1 MKYAPFGLVA
11 AVFAASPFL
20 AAEAPAGKGPTGGPA
35 ALRIEV
41 SPAIVEPGQ
50 AAEVRVV
57 LEPAPGIKI
66 NKYPRIR
73 LAIPA
78 APGVVAEAEGSVG
91 ADAPPPP
98 DRLETNYFQSID
110 PLRLTVRVDPGAGA
124 GTHEIPGKLSYFY
137 CVASSGYCAPA
148 RVDVKIPI
156 TIR

>member
-1 MKYAPFGLVA
+1 MKYAHFGLVA
-11 AVFAASPFL
+11 AVFAVSPFL
-20 AAEAPAGKGPTGGPA
+20 AAAAPAPKGAAGEPA
-35 ALRIEV
+35 AFRIEV
-41 SPAIVEPGQ
+41 SPAVVEPGQ

-73 LAIPA
+73 LKIPA

-98 DRLETNYFQSID
+98 DQLETNYFKSID
-110 PLRLTVRVDPGAGA
+110 PLRATVQVDPEADAGA
-124 GTHEIPGKLSYFY
+124 HEIPAKLSYFY

-156 TIR
+156 AIR

>member
-1 MKYAPFGLVA
+1 MKYAQVGLLA
-11 AVFAASPFL
+11 AVFVCSPFL
-20 AAEAPAGKGPTGGPA
+20 AAAAPASKGSASEPA
-35 ALRIEV
+35 TFRIEV
-41 SPAIVEPGQ
+41 SPSAVKPGE

-57 LEPAPGIKI
+57 LEPAAGIKI

-73 LAIPA
+73 LKIPA

-98 DRLETNYFQSID
+98 DQLETNYFKAID
-110 PLRLTVRVDPGAGA
+110 PLRTTVTVADDAHSGI
-124 GTHEIPGKLSYFY
+124 HEVPAKLSYYY

-156 TIR
+156 EVR